1 MSDQVNNY
9 RPISLTSIL
18 CKLLEKIIRD
28 ELMNHMET
36 NGLFTKHQHG
46 FRKGHSCVT
55 QLIEVIDDWT
65 EELDKSNDIDCI
77 YLDFQKAFDTVP
89 HKRLLH
95 KLQGYGISGS
105 LYKWL
110 ESFLVG
116 RKQRVVL
123 NNEDSAWTPVTSG
136 IPQGSVLGPILFLI
150 YINDLPDTVRNVVK
164 LFADDTKIYSVDKD
178 EESQQRLQEDMDKL
192 VNWSE
197 DWLLKFDKEKC
208 KHLHL
213 GKGNAKTFTIEGR
226 EITKTT
232 EEKDLGV
239 TIDQHLKFQTHI
251 GLQVKKAN
259 QKLGIIKRTFSF
271 MDKEMFLTLYKSLV
285 RPHLEYGSSVWSVIF
300 KKDAIQLE
308 NVQRRATK
316 LIPNISNLS
325 YENRLKHLGIPS
337 LQYRRLRADIIQ
349 TYKIQKEIDC
359 VDKNKLFPPRISNTR
374 GHQQKI
380 FKTYSRTNI
389 RKHSFSQRIVDVWN
403 SLPGDVV
410 SAKNVNTFK
419 SKLNSHWRNLSLK
432 FSPDCYRPGVAMG
445 RLTFKE

>member
-1 MSDQVNNY
+1 
-9 RPISLTSIL
+9 
-18 CKLLEKIIRD
+18 
-28 ELMNHMET
+28 
-36 NGLFTKHQHG
+36 
-46 FRKGHSCVT
+46 
-55 QLIEVIDDWT
+55 
-65 EELDKSNDIDCI
+65 
-77 YLDFQKAFDTVP
+77 
-89 HKRLLH
+89 
-95 KLQGYGISGS
+95 
-105 LYKWL
+105 
-110 ESFLVG
+110 
-116 RKQRVVL
+116 
-123 NNEDSAWTPVTSG
+123 
-136 IPQGSVLGPILFLI
+136 
-150 YINDLPDTVRNVVK
+150 
-164 LFADDTKIYSVDKD
+164 
-178 EESQQRLQEDMDKL
+178 
-192 VNWSE
+192 
-197 DWLLKFDKEKC
+197 
-208 KHLHL
+208 
-213 GKGNAKTFTIEGR
+213 
-226 EITKTT
+226 
-232 EEKDLGV
+232 
-239 TIDQHLKFQTHI
+239 
-251 GLQVKKAN
+251 
-259 QKLGIIKRTFSF
+259 
-271 MDKEMFLTLYKSLV
+271 MFLTLYKSLA

-380 FKTYSRTNI
+380 FKTYSGTNI

-445 RLTFKE
+445 RLTYEDGSQTHGVIWSQRQVRQVRTIIQNWIKN